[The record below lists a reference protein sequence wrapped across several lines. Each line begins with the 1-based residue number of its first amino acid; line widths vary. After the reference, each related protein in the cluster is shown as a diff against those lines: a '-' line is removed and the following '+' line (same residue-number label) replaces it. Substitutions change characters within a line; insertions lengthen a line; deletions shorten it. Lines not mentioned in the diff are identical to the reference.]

1 MPVLNGFETFNRVK
15 EMFASH
21 NQRLSAQIGDNETK
35 TYILRPLVVFFSQL
49 EKDQFRH
56 FYSTEEQADFFLQ
69 KPLPLK
75 ELAALLRLLS
85 LI

>member
-1 MPVLNGFETFNRVK
+1 MPVLNGFETFHRVK

-21 NQRLSAQIGDNETK
+21 NQRLNAQMGDNENK

-49 EKDQFRH
+49 EKDQFKH
-56 FYSTEEQADFFLQ
+56 FYATEEQADFFLQ
-69 KPLPLK
+69 KPLPLM